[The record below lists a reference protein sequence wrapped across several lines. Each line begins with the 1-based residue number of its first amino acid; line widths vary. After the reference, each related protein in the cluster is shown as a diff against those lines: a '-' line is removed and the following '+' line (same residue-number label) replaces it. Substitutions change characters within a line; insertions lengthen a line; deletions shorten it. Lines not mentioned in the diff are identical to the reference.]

1 MENRKIKALL
11 FDLDG
16 LIVDTEPYQF
26 GAFQTLL
33 ARRGIELPESK
44 MDELLGFDEITNIHQ
59 LRPMYDLKEA
69 PEDLLAERRQIYVDT
84 ITRENIEAMEGFWE
98 VTEAARRLGMD
109 QAVVSSSPRQYVEI
123 VLEKL
128 FAGRPYVA
136 DYGSYFK
143 AIISGD
149 DVERAKPDPDI
160 YLLAAHRVGHNP
172 AECMALEDSPAGV
185 RAAKAAGIP
194 CVAVVTR
201 YAKPEDFPGAE
212 AVLYSLKDFLPYL
225 QTPPNGD

>member
-1 MENRKIKALL
+1 M
-11 FDLDG
+11 
-16 LIVDTEPYQF
+16 
-26 GAFQTLL
+26 
-33 ARRGIELPESK
+33 
-44 MDELLGFDEITNIHQ
+44 
-59 LRPMYDLKEA
+59 
-69 PEDLLAERRQIYVDT
+69 
-84 ITRENIEAMEGFWE
+84 
-98 VTEAARRLGMD
+98 
-109 QAVVSSSPRQYVEI
+109 VSSSPRQYVEI

-136 DYGSYFK
+136 DYTSYFK
-143 AIISGD
+143 AVISGD

-185 RAAKAAGIP
+185 RSATAAGIP
-194 CVAVVTR
+194 CIAVVTR

-225 QTPPNGD
+225 ESGPEAE